1 MSGDSDSDYSSE
13 EESIMNSPRD
23 SSDENPRDSQE
34 EDPREKPVIGKDDLR
49 YTSPPPPPMDR
60 IHITVHKK
68 KRNDHELHVTV
79 KSKTFIN
86 NC

>member
-1 MSGDSDSDYSSE
+1 MSGDSDSDYSSA
-13 EESIMNSPRD
+13 EESIMHSPHD
-23 SSDENPRDSQE
+23 SSDQNPPDSQE

-79 KSKTFIN
+79 KSEIFIN

>member
-1 MSGDSDSDYSSE
+1 
-13 EESIMNSPRD
+13 MNSPRD
-23 SSDENPRDSQE
+23 SSDEDPHDSSEENPRDSQE
-34 EDPREKPVIGKDDLR
+34 EDPHEKPVIGKDDLR

-79 KSKTFIN
+79 KSEIFIN